1 MEQKRPAD
9 IIQELLDYLWN
20 GLGLEEKGWRRLKKG
35 DFKKKMKNGLTY
47 QIWFDRSRYNYIDY
61 EIGHGNVEVGFSCII
76 KQGDDYLYSF
86 RIEPTTGGSFFR
98 MLTEDLRLN
107 TGLLDTFLPLVKA
120 NYLDFIDR
128 FEADPVEAL
137 QPVCAPFTEAEDY
150 SWFIY
155 VREQMVERYGTAEQM
170 EEYRRQAEL
179 RGTPGH
185 KAKNWMGS
193 MLFHLSHANDVDQ
206 AWASSRT
213 REELDQVVE
222 PFVQAKRQTGQ
233 WTQEDEA
240 GYQLYRQETDPKK
253 RTFRVWYLIANPRG
267 LPKEFVQKELDDKKG
282 PQPGG
287 PYLIQMLF
295 KEPVEMPDKEKMT
308 AIMEKH
314 IGSTEC
320 FCYDKKMA
328 GFAALD
334 HVAEF
339 QDGKCPVQLMVMK
352 CDKFKGKG
360 FDAFLMSQ
368 MWDCQEDR
376 DRIFRECKYQVV
388 ATDMLTAAL
397 PALERANLDADFLE
411 ALAELYPTCEAFYF
425 QNCGKLFL
433 AEDVRSHQIE
443 GPDRFIRFGVNVR
456 FFNIEGTEDMLIDTV
471 GMSTLFLPDLQYH
484 FHGMDPNWVVNHA
497 YNAASYILEH
507 DNPIEDGETID
518 GVADGQ
524 MCREIQWKCQYE
536 DALIQPPR
544 GVLDINMGNY
554 ASGGR

>member
-20 GLGLEEKGWRRLKKG
+20 GLGLEEKGWKRLKKG

-240 GYQLYRQETDPKK
+240 G
-253 RTFRVWYLIANPRG
+253 
-267 LPKEFVQKELDDKKG
+267 
-282 PQPGG
+282 
-287 PYLIQMLF
+287 
-295 KEPVEMPDKEKMT
+295 MT
-308 AIMEKH
+308 AAFTLAAM
-314 IGSTEC
+314 GSMSS
-320 FCYDKKMA
+320 FCWADTPPPIKISCGLKICTMPASPCAISSVHASSSASTVLSPASAAAKMA
-328 GFAALD
+328 RPSFHAGSFSCAARTR
-334 HVAEF
+334 A
-339 QDGKCPVQLMVMK
+339 
-352 CDKFKGKG
+352 
-360 FDAFLMSQ
+360 
-368 MWDCQEDR
+368 
-376 DRIFRECKYQVV
+376 VV
-388 ATDMLTAAL
+388 AA
-397 PALERANLDADFLE
+397 
-411 ALAELYPTCEAFYF
+411 
-425 QNCGKLFL
+425 
-433 AEDVRSHQIE
+433 
-443 GPDRFIRFGVNVR
+443 
-456 FFNIEGTEDMLIDTV
+456 
-471 GMSTLFLPDLQYH
+471 
-484 FHGMDPNWVVNHA
+484 
-497 YNAASYILEH
+497 
-507 DNPIEDGETID
+507 
-518 GVADGQ
+518 
-524 MCREIQWKCQYE
+524 
-536 DALIQPPR
+536 
-544 GVLDINMGNY
+544 
-554 ASGGR
+554 